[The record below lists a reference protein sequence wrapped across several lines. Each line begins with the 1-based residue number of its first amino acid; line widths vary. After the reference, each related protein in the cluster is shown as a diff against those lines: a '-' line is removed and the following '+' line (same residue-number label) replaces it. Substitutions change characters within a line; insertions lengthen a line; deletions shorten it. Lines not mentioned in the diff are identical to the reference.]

1 MATNSSLKNQIS
13 NRQNG
18 APAPTQGTTMKGLLS
33 SPAVMKR
40 FEEVLGKRANQFT
53 ASILSLYNSEKM
65 LQKAE
70 PMSVISSAMI
80 AATLDLPIDK
90 NLGYAWVVPYAGKAQ
105 FQLGYKGYIQLA
117 LRTGQYR
124 NINVI
129 EVYEGELVKWN
140 RLTEEI
146 ELDFDAKA
154 SDSVIGYTGYFEL
167 LNGFRKTVYWSKA
180 EIEKHKQRF
189 SKSDFGWSKDWDA
202 MAKKTV
208 IRNMLNKWGILSI
221 DMQKAFTDDE
231 KSPVEVGQVAEENII
246 DGEFSEITGDD
257 HEETADPEPVPVTVE
272 KPNEKKPSVHDSDL
286 SK

>member
-13 NRQNG
+13 NRNNA
-18 APAPTQGTTMKGLLS
+18 APAQTQGTTMKGLLG

-90 NLGYAWVVPYAGKAQ
+90 NLGYAWVVPYGGKAQ

-129 EVYEGELVKWN
+129 EVYEGELTKWN

-146 ELDFDAKA
+146 DLDFDNKQ
-154 SDSVIGYTGYFEL
+154 SDNVIGYTGYFEL
-167 LNGFRKTVYWSKA
+167 INGFRKTVYWSKP
-180 EIEKHKQRF
+180 EIEKHKKKF
-189 SKSDFGWSKDWDA
+189 SKSDFGWKNDWDA

-221 DMQKAFTDDE
+221 DMQKAFVDDE
-231 KSPVEVGQVAEENII
+231 RPPIEVGQADEENII
-246 DGEFSEITGDD
+246 DGEFSELNDF
-257 HEETADPEPVPVTVE
+257 EEATEPPENNQEE
-272 KPNEKKPSVHDSDL
+272 KEKKPSIHEQETLV
-286 SK
+286 